1 MEFELLSVAWEA
13 ALVMADPLRLTY
25 LIGGVL
31 IGLALGVIPGLGG
44 IVGMTS
50 DRSNIQITKAVI
62 PIETA
67 SGKITRVRSGGRR
80 VSWAGGGKK
89 GKLRVSGRRT
99 KITLAGKEAKRKVLE
114 VGMACKFTYQGSSA
128 KKIDC

>member
-44 IVGMTS
+44 IVGMALLLPFTFDLDPYTAFAFLLGMGSVTTTRSMATS
-50 DRSNIQITKAVI
+50 I
-62 PIETA
+62 P
-67 SGKITRVRSGGRR
+67 
-80 VSWAGGGKK
+80 
-89 GKLRVSGRRT
+89 
-99 KITLAGKEAKRKVLE
+99 
-114 VGMACKFTYQGSSA
+114 
-128 KKIDC
+128 